1 MINQKRI
8 ADLFKFLAEIDSL
21 SREEGRIANE
31 LKTILESL
39 GASVT
44 FDRAGEKVSGDTGN
58 LVARFPGTVNAPP
71 LLLSGHRDT
80 VHPGK
85 GVKAILKEGVFTSD
99 GTTILGADDK
109 SAIAIIIE
117 TIRVLKE
124 NQLPFGPLEV
134 VFTICEEIGLL
145 GAKHFDF
152 SLITATSGYILDSTD
167 KNGIVT
173 RSPTAYKFKITIH
186 GKDSHAGAN
195 PEQGVNAIHIAA
207 KAMAD
212 LPIGRIDH
220 ETTCNIGKIHG
231 GMAVNVVP
239 NLVVVEGE
247 ARSMNP
253 VKVEKIMAEIIE
265 SFKKSVDIFRKES
278 PDPNLPAID
287 IQAEMEFPG
296 TDIPDDHPVV
306 RLAQKAGKN
315 LNRDLKPITIGG
327 GSDANIFFGKGIVTG
342 VLCPGMTDP
351 HTLRE
356 SVRMD
361 DMVFAVSHLMEIIRI
376 HASGEA
382 Y

>member
-1 MINQKRI
+1 MINQKRL
-8 ADLFKFLAEIDSL
+8 ADLFKHLAEIDSL
-21 SREEGRIANE
+21 SKEEGRIATE
-31 LKTILESL
+31 LKAILESM
-39 GASVT
+39 GASVV
-44 FDRAGEKVSGDTGN
+44 FDRAGEKLGGETGN
-58 LVARFPGTVNAPP
+58 LVAKFSGTVNAPP
-71 LLLSGHRDT
+71 LLLSGHMDT

-117 TIRVLKE
+117 TIRVLQE
-124 NQLPFGPLEV
+124 NTLPHGPLEV

-152 SLITATSGYILDSTD
+152 SLITADSGYILDSTD

-173 RSPTAYKFKITIH
+173 QSPTAYKFNITIH
-186 GKDSHAGAN
+186 GKDAHAGAN
-195 PEQGVNAIHIAA
+195 PEEGVNAIHVAA
-207 KAMAD
+207 KAMAE
-212 LPIGRIDH
+212 LHIGRIDH
-220 ETTCNIGKIHG
+220 ETTCNIGKIKG

-239 NLVVVEGE
+239 NMVVLEGE

-253 VKVEKIMAEIIE
+253 LKVENLLGEIFDH
-265 SFKKSVDIFRKES
+265 FKKSVESFRSAS

-287 IQAEMEFPG
+287 IQTAMEFPG
-296 TDIPDDHPVV
+296 TNIPDDHPVV

-356 SVRMD
+356 SVSME
-361 DMVFAVSHLMEIIRI
+361 DMVFATAHLLEIIRI